1 MLRYYEND
9 LPGGEIS
16 QEGKSSLGIS
26 KHNNWGHLHK
36 AYFQG
41 EHKYYWGVQ
50 MAKMKVGH
58 LHPPEPLHNSGQEQW
73 VVGNCASEKNG
84 GGLSRE
90 YS

>member
-1 MLRYYEND
+1 MLRYYENY

-58 LHPPEPLHNSGQEQW
+58 LPPDPPHNSGQEQW

-90 YS
+90 